1 MQRSEGPG
9 VQCTL
14 QPGTWLDVDQ
24 VELMVLEVI
33 KMVVM
38 NMMDFFAL
46 NGAIIGGFL
55 EAFLVT

>member
-14 QPGTWLDVDQ
+14 HPGTWLDVDQ

-38 NMMDFFAL
+38 NMMDFL
-46 NGAIIGGFL
+46 R
-55 EAFLVT
+55 

>member
-38 NMMDFFAL
+38 NMMEFFCAEW
-46 NGAIIGGFL
+46 GYYWRIS
-55 EAFLVT
+55 

>member
-14 QPGTWLDVDQ
+14 QPGTWLEVDQ
-24 VELMVLEVI
+24 VKVI
-33 KMVVM
+33 KMVVILVVM
-38 NMMDFFAL
+38 NMMEFFAL

-55 EAFLVT
+55 EAF

>member
-14 QPGTWLDVDQ
+14 HPGTWLDVDQ
-24 VELMVLEVI
+24 VELMVPEVI

-38 NMMDFFAL
+38 NMMDFL
-46 NGAIIGGFL
+46 R
-55 EAFLVT
+55 

>member
-14 QPGTWLDVDQ
+14 HPGTWLDVDQ
-24 VELMVLEVI
+24 VELMVPEVI

-38 NMMDFFAL
+38 NMMDFL
-46 NGAIIGGFL
+46 RWMGLLLEDFL
-55 EAFLVT
+55 RHFW

>member
-14 QPGTWLDVDQ
+14 QPGTWLEVDQ
-24 VELMVLEVI
+24 VKVI
-33 KMVVM
+33 KMVVILVVM
-38 NMMDFFAL
+38 NMMEFFAL

-55 EAFLVT
+55 EAFLT